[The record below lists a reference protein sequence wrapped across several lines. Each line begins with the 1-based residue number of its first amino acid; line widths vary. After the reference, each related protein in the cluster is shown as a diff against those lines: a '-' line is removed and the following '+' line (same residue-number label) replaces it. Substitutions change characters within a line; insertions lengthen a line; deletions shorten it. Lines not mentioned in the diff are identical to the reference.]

1 MIGCLDIC
9 IMNSCTGAPIKAVMS
24 VYVIL
29 IKCLLAGGYEKWKNE
44 SVHLQFQCIHVM
56 LLKKE
61 FPMGHRFECEDISFA
76 FMLMVS
82 SVLIMMGLLG

>member
-1 MIGCLDIC
+1 MIGCLDIY

-44 SVHLQFQCIHVM
+44 SLYIYNFN
-56 LLKKE
+56 
-61 FPMGHRFECEDISFA
+61 A
-76 FMLMVS
+76 FMS
-82 SVLIMMGLLG
+82 CY

>member
-9 IMNSCTGAPIKAVMS
+9 IMNSCTGAPIKAVRS

-44 SVHLQFQCIHVM
+44 SLYIYNFN
-56 LLKKE
+56 
-61 FPMGHRFECEDISFA
+61 A
-76 FMLMVS
+76 FMS
-82 SVLIMMGLLG
+82 CY